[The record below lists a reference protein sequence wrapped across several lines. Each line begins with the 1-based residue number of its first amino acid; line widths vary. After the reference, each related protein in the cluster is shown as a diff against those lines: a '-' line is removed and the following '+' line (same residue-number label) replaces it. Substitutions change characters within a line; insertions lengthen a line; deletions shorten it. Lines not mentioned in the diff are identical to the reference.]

1 MGWGGDCVLEVWEGQ
16 GTDQVPKS
24 EATPALKLHYARNWK
39 GGTSLIY
46 PPPNHSKAPPGQFLQ
61 SGP

>member
-1 MGWGGDCVLEVWEGQ
+1 MLEVREAQ

-24 EATPALKLHYARNWK
+24 EATPALQLHYARNWK

-46 PPPNHSKAPPGQFLQ
+46 PPPNHSKAPAGQFLQ